1 MRAKRFF
8 MQKNTHL
15 LVFVNIKN
23 KCRFGYESD
32 TQTMEINDGAED
44 GTILLLSLFAKQ
56 MLIICA
62 KNEYP

>member
-1 MRAKRFF
+1 
-8 MQKNTHL
+8 
-15 LVFVNIKN
+15 LVFVNTRN
-23 KCRFGYESD
+23 KCRFGYELD

-62 KNEYP
+62 KNEYL

>member
-1 MRAKRFF
+1 VQRGFLCEK
-8 MQKNTHL
+8 QTHL
-15 LVFVNIKN
+15 LVFVNTRN
-23 KCRFGYESD
+23 KCRFGYELD

-62 KNEYP
+62 KNEHP